1 MIGTYKKIRG
11 FNMKEL
17 SSLVKSYKPI
27 AEHKEDLVIDEFA
40 KSIIDRV
47 FSSMADIFPAWKHN
61 WKSDDP
67 SDPDKVLRRVK
78 LEWTKAFVENNIT
91 TLEQISAGFTKARS
105 AETDFLPSCGKFIAW
120 CKPSPESMGWPSTL
134 KALKDCIAYKANQKL
149 FFPVELNSRA
159 LIIDLCKRVDWWLM
173 NAAQSQQQIKKA
185 DDHFES
191 EYMAMITSGYA
202 EPDVTLAPRLPTEH
216 AVKENMSD
224 EQKADKRVR
233 GLDAIRAIKAKM
245 KGK

>member
-1 MIGTYKKIRG
+1 
-11 FNMKEL
+11 MKDL
-17 SSLVKSYKPI
+17 SNLVNSYKPI
-27 AEHKEDLVIDEFA
+27 TEHKEDLVIDEFA

-120 CKPSPESMGWPSTL
+120 CKPSPEDLGWPSTQL
-134 KALKDCIAYKANQKL
+134 ALKDCIAYRANEKL
-149 FFPVELNSRA
+149 FFPLEMNPRA
-159 LIIDLCKRVDWWLM
+159 LIIVLCKRVDWWLM
-173 NAAQSQQQIKKA
+173 NAGTNQAQLKKA
-185 DDHFES
+185 DEHFES
-191 EYMAMITSGYA
+191 VYMDLINGGYR
-202 EPDVTLAPRLPTEH
+202 EPDETMAPRLPTEQV
-216 AVKENMSD
+216 VKENMSPK
-224 EQKADKRVR
+224 QKEAKRER
-233 GLDAIRAIKAKM
+233 GLDAIREIKAKM
-245 KGK
+245 KRK